1 LLEAA
6 TEVDL
11 GGVSLRLIPFAAAHT
26 PGPLVVHIPQDRVVY
41 AGDVLYRGRLPAV
54 IEGGSVKTWLEG
66 FERLREFGDVT
77 FVPGHGQPGKLSDFE
92 FSTRD
97 YLRMLRAH
105 MTRSVEQG
113 RDMQDAMK
121 SLDQS
126 RFAKLANFQDLAGR
140 NASIAYIE
148 AEAEAFR

>member
-1 LLEAA
+1 
-6 TEVDL
+6 VR
-11 GGVSLRLIPFAAAHT
+11 VRLIPFAAAHT

-41 AGDVLYRGRLPAV
+41 AGDILYRGRLPAV

-66 FERLREFGDVT
+66 FERLKEFGDVT
-77 FVPGHGQPGKLSDFE
+77 FVPGHGKPGTLSEFE

-97 YLRMLRAH
+97 YLGTLRTH
-105 MTRSVEQG
+105 MTRAVDQG